1 MLDDG
6 AVMAALSRVSAS
18 TGTVAD
24 AFAESKSIAVVECG
38 PDGSSDVQFRARR
51 GIGLRTLSGS
61 RVRHVHASGLTER
74 DLDALVTALASGE
87 SPRFPGG
94 DSEPP
99 DANGALPSTAM
110 AEVAAQA
117 MAELGHADGVTGH
130 SSVRAVRQHV
140 LVADSEGRL
149 AHDMREHWSIRID
162 AIARSGRKVRRARQM
177 FGADSFEDL
186 ARDDRHVGL
195 AAAAARAA
203 LERLEAVPAPSGRM
217 PVVFAAGRPGALIH
231 EVVGHGLE
239 ADHAAHP
246 SAAYHGLVGE
256 AVGAT
261 CVTVID
267 DPAPAGQPALY
278 TVDDEGVPGEAT
290 VLIEDGR
297 LRTYLDDRR
306 TALARG
312 VKPNGHGRR
321 LDYRHSA
328 LPRTS
333 ATYVRPG
340 DASAAEILAD
350 TPDGLL
356 VLAVGGGDTDMG
368 SGRFNLR
375 VEEAYL
381 IEGGRATA
389 PVTGATL
396 SGTAIDVLGAID
408 RVGDDLEFLNLC
420 FVCNKLEQFPLL
432 ISVGQPTLRVSE
444 LEVWGDGA

>member
-1 MLDDG
+1 
-6 AVMAALSRVSAS
+6 MAALSRVSAR
-18 TGTVAD
+18 TATAAD
-24 AFAESKSIAVVECG
+24 AFAESKVIAVVECG

-61 RVRHVHASGLTER
+61 RVRHVHAPGLAER
-74 DLDALVTALASGE
+74 DLDALATALAAGE
-87 SPRFPGG
+87 SPRRPGG
-94 DSEPP
+94 DGERP
-99 DANGALPSTAM
+99 DSGALPGAAM

-117 MAELGHADGVTGH
+117 MAELGRAAGVTGH

-140 LVADSEGRL
+140 LVADSEGRF
-149 AHDMREHWSIRID
+149 ADDVREHWSIRID

-186 ARDDRHVGL
+186 GRDDRHIAL

-203 LERLEAVPAPSGRM
+203 VERLEAVPAPSGRM

-239 ADHAAHP
+239 ADHVAHP

-256 AVGAT
+256 AVGAP
-261 CVTVID
+261 CVTVVD

-278 TVDDEGVPGEAT
+278 AIDDEGVPAEAT

-312 VKPNGHGRR
+312 VRSNGHGRR
-321 LDYRHSA
+321 LDYRHPA

-350 TPDGLL
+350 TPEGLL

-396 SGTAIDVLGAID
+396 SGTAIDVLRAID
-408 RVGDDLEFLNLC
+408 RVGDDLEFVNLC